1 MIRSKSLCAV
11 AFALLT
17 GAHAFAVRAED
28 KVILWATNPK
38 YPPYDWSV
46 NGTQYEGA
54 CTHLLELV
62 IPKEYTLRPVMVP
75 WARAQKM
82 AEEGSI
88 DLLVNLRITPERS
101 TWLEFSKNPTFG
113 NPIAV
118 FVRRD
123 KNIPFK
129 SWNEL
134 KPLTGGVTIGDA
146 FGNGFDEFLKSNL
159 KVEATTSPFNNFRK
173 LDSGRIDYFV
183 TGYYM
188 GMAMLNSA
196 ELKDRIVALRP
207 FVSDQAIHLGFSK
220 RSPYRTLLPEIDH
233 RLAQLAADG
242 TLTKILNEHISEAAR
257 IPISVFAD

>member
-1 MIRSKSLCAV
+1 MNPSKSLRTLAL
-11 AFALLT
+11 ALLA
-17 GAHAFAVRAED
+17 GLAAPSGHAED
-28 KVILWATNPK
+28 KVISWATNPK
-38 YPPYDWSV
+38 YPPYDWSI

-62 IPKEYTLRPVMVP
+62 IPKEYTLRPVLVP

-88 DLLVNLRITPERS
+88 DLLVNLRVTPERS
-101 TWLEFSKNPTFG
+101 TWLEFSKNPTFS
-113 NPIAV
+113 NPIAI
-118 FVRRD
+118 FMRRD
-123 KNIPFK
+123 QSITFK

-146 FGNGFDEFLKSNL
+146 FGNGFDEFLKANL
-159 KVEATTSPFNNFRK
+159 KVEPTASPFNNFRK

-188 GMAMLNSA
+188 GMAMLSSA
-196 ELKDRIVALRP
+196 QIKDHIVALRP

-220 RSPYRTLLPEIDH
+220 RSPYRTLLPEID
-233 RLAQLAADG
+233 RKLAQLTADG
-242 TLTKILNEHISEAAR
+242 TLAKILNDHLLEASR
-257 IPISVFAD
+257 IPISVFSE